1 MPKNTDME
9 VAMKTGLEFI
19 QRMQEDAEF
28 RQKVNAHPQGEERL
42 AFVRSEGYDFGPFV
56 QILNNLSSGQ
66 RSPGGLS
73 QPRAGT
79 IPGNEPPGFLSRISQ
94 ILFASKSPRP
104 NR

>member
-1 MPKNTDME
+1 
-9 VAMKTGLEFI
+9 MKTGLEFI
-19 QRMQEDAEF
+19 QRMQEDAVF

-42 AFVRSEGYDFGPFV
+42 AFLRSEGYDFGPFI

-66 RSPGGLS
+66 RSPGGWS
-73 QPRAGT
+73 QPGGSAIR
-79 IPGNEPPGFLSRISQ
+79 GNEPPGFFSRISQ